1 MEPSI
6 NVTGLLNAWRA
17 GDQAALERLMPML
30 YEELRRTARHYMRLE
45 RPGHSFQTNDLVNEA
60 YLRLL
65 GTREMQYQDRV
76 HFFAL
81 AAQMMRRV
89 LVDHARSRTYQKRGG
104 GAKRIPL
111 EESMVMAPGRES
123 EVVQLDDALN
133 ELAKQDARKARI
145 VELRFFAGLS
155 VEETASVLDVSTQ
168 TVMRDWKLA
177 KAWLLRHMSQADD
190 E

>member
-45 RPGHSFQTNDLVNEA
+45 RPGHTFQTNDLVNEA

-65 GTREMQYQDRV
+65 GTREMEYQDRV

-111 EESMVMAPGRES
+111 EESLVMAPGRES
-123 EVVQLDDALN
+123 EVVQLDDALT

-155 VEETASVLDVSTQ
+155 VEETASVLDISTQ